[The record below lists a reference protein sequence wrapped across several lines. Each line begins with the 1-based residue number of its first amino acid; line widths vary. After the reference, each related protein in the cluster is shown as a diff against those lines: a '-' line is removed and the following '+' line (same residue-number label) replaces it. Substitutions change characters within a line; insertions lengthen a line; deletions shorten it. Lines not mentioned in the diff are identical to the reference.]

1 MKKCLIVWIAIL
13 LITTSCSHPEA
24 TETKN
29 IKILYSS
36 YVDFKRD
43 YGSVIDAQF
52 SDTNIE
58 IIEYKGVMGEGV
70 WDAMKYT
77 PTGDLDWNVKGYI
90 DLIKTESPDI
100 LFFPSEAYMELQ
112 NENMLKDLNI
122 FSTDEDFTAGI
133 NEYVLTTL
141 NEMGGGSIYAYPQS
155 MVSQALF
162 YNKDVFSKYGIP
174 EPADRMTWREL
185 LLLTQRFSGDPDLQG
200 LYTPYYDYA
209 DLLIEMGKA
218 DNRRWYD
225 ASQQEAHVGT
235 EFWKD
240 LITNAVTAY
249 SSGGISIEGGI
260 PIDLFSQGKVAM
272 ILETPYFMKQVQSV
286 NPKINWGVVTEPVG
300 TENPDVST
308 TITYPIMSGISNNAQ
323 DLATATEVW
332 KQLNNKRTTEMRS
345 NSSMDKFTTPIRQ
358 LKPGTEQDVFYT
370 LKPSVSTLMER
381 VPLHIELKQKTDRII
396 NDGIQDAI
404 KNLDSLH
411 SIIDKMQEDLTHV
424 LYTEAKK

>member
-1 MKKCLIVWIAIL
+1 
-13 LITTSCSHPEA
+13 
-24 TETKN
+24 
-29 IKILYSS
+29 
-36 YVDFKRD
+36 
-43 YGSVIDAQF
+43 
-52 SDTNIE
+52 
-58 IIEYKGVMGEGV
+58 
-70 WDAMKYT
+70 MKYT